1 MELDDPVKL
10 GMRLN
15 AIEYFL
21 CKAFM
26 GLALVQTG
34 SVDAAKSAVNKL
46 AQRADHQMFP
56 GLDPAMSDLASA
68 EWTDAIRRLIKI
80 QLDFLE
86 QSERSAG

>member
-1 MELDDPVKL
+1 MKLDDPVKL
-10 GMRLN
+10 EMRLR

-26 GLALVQTG
+26 GMTLEQTG
-34 SVDAAKSAVNKL
+34 SVDAAKLAVNKL
-46 AQRADHQMFP
+46 AQRADQQMFP

-68 EWTDAIRRLIKI
+68 EWTDAVRRLMKI

-86 QSERSAG
+86 QSERSVG

>member
-1 MELDDPVKL
+1 MELENTVKL
-10 GMRLN
+10 EMRLN

-26 GLALVQTG
+26 GLTLVQTG

-46 AQRADHQMFP
+46 AQRADQQMFP

-68 EWTDAIRRLIKI
+68 EWTDAVRRLIKI
-80 QLDFLE
+80 QSDFLE
-86 QSERSAG
+86 QSERRSG